1 MEEPTL
7 IIRAGD
13 CLQFDPP
20 KKLMGRHFTKLE
32 VEGVFDPSHSVHPG
46 EPRVIG
52 MGTPLRGRR
61 RIRLNVL
68 ATEIVESASVSAVP
82 M

>member
-1 MEEPTL
+1 MTEPTL
-7 IIRAGD
+7 IIRPGD

-20 KKLMGRHFTKLE
+20 KKLMGRHFVKLE
-32 VEGVFDPSHSVHPG
+32 VEGVFDPSRSVHSG

-68 ATEIVESASVSAVP
+68 ATEIAESAAVASQ
-82 M
+82 